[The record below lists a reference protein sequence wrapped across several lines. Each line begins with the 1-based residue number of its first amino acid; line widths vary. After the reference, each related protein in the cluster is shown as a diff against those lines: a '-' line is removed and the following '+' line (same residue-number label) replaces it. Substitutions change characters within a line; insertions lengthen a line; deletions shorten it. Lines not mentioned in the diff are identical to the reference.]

1 MTSHQSDRLAA
12 DAFLQAEKYLSAME
26 IYNRLISQDPRDA
39 QAWVGVGMVM
49 VRTLQWAQA
58 AETFQF
64 VIDEL
69 DADNAMALYGQ
80 SVALFHL
87 GQTEAA
93 AQAVERACA
102 LAPRDWRIYEWRAY
116 VQATLD
122 PDPARIRA
130 LYEDWGRRFADPLTA
145 RAQPLL
151 ALTPERRDATRRL
164 KIGYVSG
171 DLRQHSIAFF
181 MEPVLARHDPQQV
194 DVHVYSTGQRDAFT
208 ERIASL
214 VPHWFDVV
222 DLGDAA
228 LCDLIRSHEIDVL
241 VDLSGHTVG
250 HRLFT
255 FARRAAPVQVTWLGF
270 MYTLGMQAMDYR
282 FTDGGVSPPGSQAG
296 FTEKL
301 FYLDGM
307 ASYIPPAGTPEIGE
321 LPMRLHGHPTLI
333 SLNNSKKVTD
343 EMLQLWGEILA
354 LRPETHLIL
363 MAQEIDQDNAVQ
375 QMLPRL
381 QRLGL
386 PLDRVVISRQLP
398 LDDFMTLGNLA
409 DIALDTY
416 PISGGT
422 TTLHALWMGLPVVA
436 LQGTEATSSATA
448 TTLQGL
454 GWGEWV
460 AVDRPAY
467 LKKVIDLIDHP
478 QRIEMYRQS
487 MRMRM
492 QNSPLMDYAARARD
506 VERAYRLMWIN
517 HLLNCPRYLDV
528 SHDLGLALRSL
539 SDEAQALARGA
550 SFCVD

>member
-1 MTSHQSDRLAA
+1 MTSDHSADRLAA

-26 IYNRLISQDPRDA
+26 IYNRLISLNPRDA

-58 AETFQF
+58 AETFRF
-64 VIDEL
+64 VLEEL
-69 DADNAMALYGQ
+69 KADNDMALFGQ

-87 GQTEAA
+87 GQTDAS
-93 AQAVERACA
+93 AQAVERACER
-102 LAPRDWRIYEWRAY
+102 APRDWRIHQWRAY
-116 VQATLD
+116 VQATRN
-122 PDPARIRA
+122 PDPLHIRT

-145 RAQPLL
+145 QAKPLP
-151 ALTPERRDATRRL
+151 ALTPARRDATRRL

-181 MEPVLARHDPQQV
+181 MEPVLAHHDARQV
-194 DVHVYSTGQRDAFT
+194 DVHVYSTGQRDTFT
-208 ERIASL
+208 ERIAKL
-214 VPHWFDVV
+214 VPHWFDVA
-222 DLGDAA
+222 DLSDAD
-228 LCDLIRSHEIDVL
+228 LCHLIRSHEIDVL

-282 FTDGGVSPPGSQAG
+282 FTDGGVSPPGSEVG
-296 FTEKL
+296 FTERL
-301 FYLDGM
+301 FHLACM
-307 ASYIPPAGTPEIGE
+307 SSYIPPPNTPEIGE
-321 LPMRLHGHPTLI
+321 LPQRMHGHPTLI

-343 EMLQLWGEILA
+343 EMLLLWGEILA
-354 LRPETHLIL
+354 QRPTVQLIL

-448 TTLQGL
+448 NTLQGL
-454 GWGEWV
+454 GYGEWV
-460 AVDRPAY
+460 AQDRQTY
-467 LKKVIDLIDHP
+467 LDKALGLIDQPERLEAH
-478 QRIEMYRQS
+478 RQS
-487 MRMRM
+487 VRDRMRR
-492 QNSPLMDYAARARD
+492 SVVMDYAARTS
-506 VERAYRLMWIN
+506 ELEHAYRLMWIN
-517 HLLNCPRYLDV
+517 HLLGSAHYLH
-528 SHDLGLALRSL
+528 SGHDLGLALQSL
-539 SDEAQALARGA
+539 RTDERAA
-550 SFCVD
+550 V

>member
-1 MTSHQSDRLAA
+1 MTSKDKDRLAA
-12 DAFLQAEKYLSAME
+12 EAFLVKDNYLSAME

-58 AETFQF
+58 AETFHF
-64 VIDEL
+64 VIEAL
-69 DADNAMALYGQ
+69 KADNEMALFGQ

-93 AQAVERACA
+93 AQAVERACER
-102 LAPRDWRIYEWRAY
+102 APRDWRIHQWRAY
-116 VQATLD
+116 VQATRN
-122 PDPARIRA
+122 PDPVRIRA
-130 LYEDWGRRFADPLTA
+130 LYEAWGRRFADPLTA
-145 RAQPLL
+145 QAQPLPV
-151 ALTPERRDATRRL
+151 LTPARRDPTRRL

-181 MEPVLARHDPQQV
+181 MEPVLAHHDPQAV
-194 DVHVYSTGQRDAFT
+194 DVHVYSTGQRDTFT
-208 ERIASL
+208 ERIAGL
-214 VPHWFDVV
+214 VPHWFDVF
-222 DLGDAA
+222 DLSDAA
-228 LCDLIRSHEIDVL
+228 LCELIRSHEIDVL

-250 HRLFT
+250 HRLFA

-282 FTDGGVSPPGSQAG
+282 FTDGGVSPPGSQDG
-296 FTEKL
+296 FTEQL
-301 FYLDGM
+301 FYLACM
-307 ASYIPPAGTPEIGE
+307 SSYIPPQGTPEIGA

-333 SLNNSKKVTD
+333 SPNNSKKVTD

-354 LRPETHLIL
+354 QRPQAQLIL

-436 LQGTEATSSATA
+436 LQGTEATSSSTA
-448 TTLQGL
+448 NTLRGL
-454 GWGEWV
+454 GYGEWV
-460 AVDRPAY
+460 AADRQAY
-467 LKKVIDLIDHP
+467 LEIVLALIDQP
-478 QRIEMYRQS
+478 QRIEVHRQS
-487 MRMRM
+487 VRANMR
-492 QNSPLMDYAARARD
+492 NSVVMDYAARTR
-506 VERAYRLMWIN
+506 ELEHAYRLMWIN
-517 HLLNCPRYLDV
+517 HLLQSPRYLHAD
-528 SHDLGLALRSL
+528 HDLGVALQSLAN
-539 SDEAQALARGA
+539 ETQ
-550 SFCVD
+550 VPV